1 MTVLMKNPNFLI
13 LDEPTNDLDLLT
25 LQKLEEFLENFAGCL
40 IVVSHDRYF
49 LDKLVDHLFVFKG
62 NAEIKDFW
70 GPYSEYKQAVL
81 KEASDKKKSPEKPAL
96 KPVLE
101 TKKSSPKKK
110 LSYKEKYEFE
120 QLEKEIPQLE
130 LKKKSLEEKLQDTNL
145 PFDELQQIA
154 SELGE
159 IGDDLDEK
167 SMRWMELDE
176 LMS

>member
-1 MTVLMKNPNFLI
+1 M
-13 LDEPTNDLDLLT
+13 
-25 LQKLEEFLENFAGCL
+25 
-40 IVVSHDRYF
+40 
-49 LDKLVDHLFVFKG
+49 
-62 NAEIKDFW
+62 
-70 GPYSEYKQAVL
+70 
-81 KEASDKKKSPEKPAL
+81 
-96 KPVLE
+96 
-101 TKKSSPKKK
+101 
-110 LSYKEKYEFE
+110 SYKEKYEFE